1 MGTAPPQ
8 ECRCIPVVGVWLL
21 VALFARGL
29 CWLLSKPQ
37 LQELSQQAWQA
48 CHSSKSLVAGKVV
61 AGGRRKRSFPRPGV
75 GALGFQPGRVGP
87 EGVWVG
93 ELRCSL

>member
-1 MGTAPPQ
+1 MGTALPQ

-37 LQELSQQAWQA
+37 LQELSQQAGQA
-48 CHSSKSLVAGKVV
+48 CHSSKSLSLGRWWQE
-61 AGGRRKRSFPRPGV
+61 GGGSAPS
-75 GALGFQPGRVGP
+75 LGQ
-87 EGVWVG
+87 EWVLWG
-93 ELRCSL
+93 SNLEE